1 MPLFRSATALI
12 YFAHIPKTGGSS
24 VENALRVDG
33 VKRAM
38 MMSKAKNIAA
48 DHGRCTPQ
56 HIHADVYKGY
66 FPKDFLDYSFAVVRN
81 PYGRIASEYKMKVL
95 DGEEDATPDD
105 WIVKA
110 IRRFKKFPFTRDNH
124 IRPQVQ
130 FLASHVEQFR
140 LEDGLDKPIAAA
152 FGALGLPVPAPET
165 VPHQRKGSDQR
176 LMIAPATR
184 QRIASFYARDFDKL
198 GYDADDCSKY
208 FDVT

>member
-38 MMSKAKNIAA
+38 MQSKAKTLVGN
-48 DHGRCTPQ
+48 HGRCTPQ

-81 PYGRIASEYKMKVL
+81 PYGRIASEYKMKVV
-95 DGEEDATPDD
+95 DGEEEASPDD
-105 WIVKA
+105 WIMRA
-110 IRRFKKFPFTRDNH
+110 LRRYKKYPFTRDNH

-130 FLASHVEQFR
+130 FLTSYVETFR
-140 LEDGLDKPIAAA
+140 LEDGLDNPIAAA
-152 FGALGLPVPAPET
+152 FDALGLPTPDE
-165 VPHQRKGSDQR
+165 VPHNRKGSSQKLVISEKTKD
-176 LMIAPATR
+176 
-184 QRIASFYARDFDKL
+184 RIAKFYARDFEKL
-198 GYDADDCSKY
+198 DYDVAGFADF
-208 FDVT
+208 FDIQ